1 MFSYEHYVA
10 GIPSTKEAL
19 RWVFDAKKGDIS
31 QLYECGNNDHLLIV
45 CVTDIHPEGYRSTE
59 DPSVK
64 EAVRNMV
71 IREKKAEKIIASLK
85 GKSVEQ
91 ALANPAA
98 TKDTL
103 NDINI
108 NSYASV
114 ASTGASEP
122 VLAGGISFGKLNKNY
137 GPVKGN
143 NGVYVYQVTGRT
155 KTNDKYNQ
163 NQYEESVAESY
174 LRYVGQYTTDL
185 YRKANVKDRRYM
197 YF

>member
-1 MFSYEHYVA
+1 M
-10 GIPSTKEAL
+10 
-19 RWVFDAKKGDIS
+19 
-31 QLYECGNNDHLLIV
+31 
-45 CVTDIHPEGYRSTE
+45 
-59 DPSVK
+59 
-64 EAVRNMV
+64 
-71 IREKKAEKIIASLK
+71 
-85 GKSVEQ
+85 EQ